1 MNPTDGYDP
10 GAPGMGPAQER
21 QALPSGGP
29 TTVLLFSNGH
39 GEDAVGACIARRLR
53 EVAPHIRAWAAP
65 IVGEGLA
72 YRRAGVPVVVPT
84 RGRDP
89 SLWSRDLQA
98 ALDAAQPDLVVL
110 AGFLARVPPP
120 VVAAYAGRM
129 LNLHP
134 ALLPAFGGPGLY
146 GRRVHEAVLRAGV
159 RVTGA
164 TVHWVTDE
172 LDAGP
177 IVAQWPVPVL
187 PGDTPDT
194 LAARVQQVEHRL
206 LPATVEALLRGG
218 APPAPPPFH
227 FAPAAAPP
235 SVEELPRWMPPA
247 R

>member
-1 MNPTDGYDP
+1 MLVS
-10 GAPGMGPAQER
+10 GAGSNL
-21 QALPSGGP
+21 QALLAHFHERPAAPARVVRVIANRPDAPALARAAAAGVP
-29 TTVLLFSNGH
+29 TTV
-39 GEDAVGACIARRLR
+39 I
-53 EVAPHIRAWAAP
+53 
-65 IVGEGLA
+65 
-72 YRRAGVPVVVPT
+72 PT
-84 RGRDP
+84 RGRP
-89 SLWSRDLQA
+89 PEAWGAELEA
-98 ALDAAQPDLVVL
+98 ALAQARPDLVVL

-187 PGDTPDT
+187 PDDTPET

-206 LPATVEALLRGG
+206 LPATVEALLTD
-218 APPAPPPFH
+218 APPPAPPAFH
-227 FAPAAAPP
+227 FGPAPNPPDAAFLGSWIAP
-235 SVEELPRWMPPA
+235 R

>member
-1 MNPTDGYDP
+1 MLVS
-10 GAPGMGPAQER
+10 GAGSNL
-21 QALPSGGP
+21 QALLDHFHRAPDTP
-29 TTVLLFSNGH
+29 ARVVRVVANRP
-39 GEDAVGACIARRLR
+39 DAPALAR
-53 EVAPHIRAWAAP
+53 ATA
-65 IVGEGLA
+65 
-72 YRRAGVPVVVPT
+72 AGVPTVVVPT